1 MKVYISGKITGL
13 DRAAVNDKFEKA
25 RAELTEKGH
34 SVLVPTALPDLEEF
48 SHAEYL
54 HICYAM
60 IDVCEAVYML
70 SDWQTSKG
78 ARLELQHASDCK
90 KEILYEDASQKRMI
104 FPLGDKN

>member
-13 DRAAVNDKFEKA
+13 DRATVNDNFERA

-90 KEILYEDASQKRMI
+90 KEILYEDASTKEED
-104 FPLGDKN
+104 FPFRR